1 MAQLL
6 PFRLQIELVEL
17 VGWHHNRYSLSHLD
31 SVKLQILQ
39 LIRIVRQKLDR
50 FHVKR
55 HQHVCCNV
63 VVSFVRLEAHLLVR
77 LNGVETCILQLVGFD
92 LVDETDSPAF
102 LPQIENYPPFHLA
115 DSREGLLKLLSA
127 VATQRADSI
136 ACKTLGVQPYWNVL
150 SLEDIAMDKRGMLL
164 LVEIVP
170 ERDRLIVTV

>member
-6 PFRLQIELVEL
+6 PFRFKVEFVEL
-17 VGWHHNRYSLSHLD
+17 VGWHDNRYSLSHLD

-63 VVSFVRLEAHLLVR
+63 VVSFVRPEAQLFVR
-77 LNGVETCILQLVGFD
+77 LNSVETRILQLVGLD

-102 LPQIENYPPFHLA
+102 LPQIENYPPRSEEHTSELQ
-115 DSREGLLKLLSA
+115 SRFDL
-127 VATQRADSI
+127 
-136 ACKTLGVQPYWNVL
+136 
-150 SLEDIAMDKRGMLL
+150 
-164 LVEIVP
+164 
-170 ERDRLIVTV
+170 

>member
-6 PFRLQIELVEL
+6 PFRLQVELVEL

-63 VVSFVRLEAHLLVR
+63 VVSFVRLEAQLLVR
-77 LNGVETCILQLVGFD
+77 LNGVETCRSEEHTSELQSPYD
-92 LVDETDSPAF
+92 LV
-102 LPQIENYPPFHLA
+102 
-115 DSREGLLKLLSA
+115 
-127 VATQRADSI
+127 
-136 ACKTLGVQPYWNVL
+136 
-150 SLEDIAMDKRGMLL
+150 
-164 LVEIVP
+164 
-170 ERDRLIVTV
+170 